1 MIGNSVKSDVMPVLE
16 LGGYAIHVPYH
27 TTWAYEKVDIKI
39 DDTKFLEA
47 ETIEH
52 VIDFL

>member
-1 MIGNSVKSDVMPVLE
+1 MCLIILR
-16 LGGYAIHVPYH
+16 
-27 TTWAYEKVDIKI
+27 AYEKVDINI
-39 DDTKFLEA
+39 DDPKFFEA